1 MKRKT
6 EKRVAIALM
15 TALIFV
21 FVPIIR
27 QDTKA
32 KAANGSQV
40 IAASES
46 VGDTTADWLV
56 MVERLDQAIR
66 NGTGQNVSFLTGN
79 HFEIPTDILGRLA
92 GKNAT
97 LALHTSNGVTFSISG
112 RDIYAADAPVVV
124 DVSFES
130 VIPDEVKRQI
140 SGQNIL
146 KEFSMEQK
154 DAYPCCLNVHLGLG
168 EEYAGKHAVLYSCD
182 ESAGLLRQEGIF
194 RINELGHAMF
204 GLERGDEY
212 MVAVY
217 RGYTVAEGDTLSHVA
232 ARNGVSLQALMAVNL
247 QIKNA
252 DQIQIGQL
260 VNLPN

>member
-1 MKRKT
+1 MRTKT
-6 EKRVAIALM
+6 EKKIAIALM
-15 TALIFV
+15 AALIFV
-21 FVPIIR
+21 FVPVIR

-32 KAANGSQV
+32 KAANGSAV

-46 VGDTTADWLV
+46 FEDTTTDWLV
-56 MVERLDQAIR
+56 MVERLDQAIQ

-112 RDIYAADAPVVV
+112 RDICAASTPVVV

-140 SGQNIL
+140 PEQDLIR
-146 KEFSMEQK
+146 EFSMEQK

-168 EEYAGKHAVLYSCD
+168 EEHAGKHAVLYSYD
-182 ESAGLLRQEGIF
+182 ESSGRLRQEGIF
-194 RINELGHAMF
+194 RINSLGHAMF
-204 GLERGDEY
+204 GLQRGDEY
-212 MVAVY
+212 VVAVY
-217 RGYTVAEGDTLSHVA
+217 SGYTVKPGDTLSHVA
-232 ARNGVSLQALMAVNL
+232 VRNGISLRTLMSVNP
-247 QIKNA
+247 QIKNV